1 MNQQRKIA
9 LMNKTTKILLS
20 LLLAACTAMR
30 AFPAGDTGAGLKS
43 YEHVPHAGLFEIQP
57 LHAWPFMPPRY
68 RVYRPGADEASN
80 VAQLANVVSC
90 NRFGLPVSWFCFD
103 YPLAGKYEVIGD
115 QSPEIVTTTGVRKI
129 RTQAGRSV
137 TIEVNS
143 AKRGI
148 LPDGS
153 QVTPFSFEE
162 LLSKTAFGGRCQ
174 SELENL
180 ESNPGV
186 PGAARLWGLRRISA
200 KGDLIWQQVY
210 LIKRLG
216 GIVKNSGE
224 VLAVDPTI
232 GFNSFV
238 FPTASRFAYAATSNV
253 PFYKA
258 TPGGDFVDPK
268 TREELATPVVAIDL
282 ATGLPVTDGP
292 GVRSVSANELI
303 EAYASRFAKRAAPE
317 PPAGDE
323 CPIETSDSGQLSAS
337 AQAAISSLF
346 H

>member
-1 MNQQRKIA
+1 M
-9 LMNKTTKILLS
+9 LMNKMTKILLT
-20 LLLAACTAMR
+20 LLLVACAATP
-30 AFPAGDTGAGLKS
+30 AFAAADMGAGLKS
-43 YEHVPHAGLFEIQP
+43 YEHVSHAGLFEIQP

-68 RVYRPGADEASN
+68 RVYRPGIDEAFD
-80 VAQLANVVSC
+80 VAQLADVVSC

-115 QSPEIVTTTGVRKI
+115 LSPEIVTTTGVRKI
-129 RTQAGRSV
+129 RTKAGRSV

-143 AKRGI
+143 AERGI

-162 LLSKTAFGGRCQ
+162 LLSKMAFGGRCQ

-186 PGAARLWGLRRISA
+186 PGGARLWGLRRISA
-200 KGDLIWQQVY
+200 KGDLIWQRVY

-258 TPGGDFVDPK
+258 TPGADFVDPK
-268 TREELATPVVAIDL
+268 TRVELAIPVVAIDL
-282 ATGLPVTDGP
+282 STGSPVTDGQ
-292 GVRSVSANELI
+292 GVRYVSANELI
-303 EAYASRFAKRAAPE
+303 DAYSFRFAKRAALTPT
-317 PPAGDE
+317 ADAE
-323 CPIETSDSGQLSAS
+323 CPIEASDPEQLSAS

-346 H
+346 N